1 MERYNIFNQVHKGLR
16 AFLYDTAIR
25 VQQTDFAP
33 ATEAIQALER
43 IDKVLYYF
51 SRHAQYVERFLF
63 PFIREYNSALTAAF
77 KQEYQSHAVQ
87 IQQLRELIQAYYR
100 TAGREEKIAAG
111 RPIQQAFTSFLIT
124 HLEHMIRE
132 DKLINSILWHH
143 YSDTAL
149 LGLEK
154 EIVAHLPPK
163 DLAALSKWII
173 RGMNNTEI
181 IEWLRAIEKTTV
193 TAIFRAFFASAEK
206 ELPENRWQKI
216 QEALA
221 EGASISDSGFSM

>member
-16 AFLYDTAIR
+16 AFLYDTAMQ

-33 ATEAIQALER
+33 AAEAIQTLER
-43 IDKVLYYF
+43 IEKALHYF

-63 PFIREYNSALTAAF
+63 PFIKEYNAALTTVF
-77 KQEYQSHAVQ
+77 KQQYQAHAVQ
-87 IQQLRELIQAYYR
+87 IQQLQGLMQAYYQ
-100 TAGREEKIAAG
+100 ASGREEKITAG
-111 RPIQQAFTSFLIT
+111 KFIQQAFTGFVIT
-124 HLEHMIRE
+124 HLDHMTRE
-132 DKLINSILWHH
+132 DNLINGILWRH

-154 EIVAHLPPK
+154 EIVSQLPPR

-181 IEWLRAIEKTTV
+181 IEWLKAIEKTTI
-193 TAIFRAFFASAEK
+193 TPIFRAFFASAEK

-216 QEALA
+216 QEALV
-221 EGASISDSGFSM
+221 EGTLVR